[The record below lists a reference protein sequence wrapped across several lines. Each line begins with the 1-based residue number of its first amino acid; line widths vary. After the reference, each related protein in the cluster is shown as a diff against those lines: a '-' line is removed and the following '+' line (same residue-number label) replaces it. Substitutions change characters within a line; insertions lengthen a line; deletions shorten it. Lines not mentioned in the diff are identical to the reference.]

1 MGLKNLDVE
10 TLKNDRDV
18 EGLVK
23 LLTDDDRSV
32 RENAV
37 SALGDLGDVSC
48 ALPLAQRL
56 QDDYLDIRIAT
67 CASLIK
73 MGNQVVEPLI
83 QVLKDENCIVR
94 EGAVQALEKLRDSRA
109 IYPLIEAF
117 KDTNRKRISDALRSI
132 GSASFFPL
140 IDTLKNEDSR
150 IRVGAAKTLGDMK
163 NPEALDPLFKATKDN
178 VPAVREYARA
188 AIYMIKR
195 HNIKRNQVQSKTK

>member
-1 MGLKNLDVE
+1 MELKNLDVQ
-10 TLKNDRDV
+10 TLKNDCDV

-37 SALGDLGDVSC
+37 LALGDLGDVSC

-56 QDDYLDIRIAT
+56 QDDYLDIRIAA

-94 EGAVQALEKLRDSRA
+94 EGAVQALEKLRDTRA

-140 IDTLKNEDSR
+140 IDALKNEDSR

-163 NPEALDPLFKATKDN
+163 NPEAIGPLLKATKDN
-178 VPAVREYARA
+178 ELVVREYARA

-195 HNIKRNQVQSKTK
+195 HNLKNQLQSKTK

>member
-37 SALGDLGDVSC
+37 LALGDLGDVSC

-67 CASLIK
+67 CTSLIK
-73 MGNQVVEPLI
+73 MGI
-83 QVLKDENCIVR
+83 
-94 EGAVQALEKLRDSRA
+94 KL
-109 IYPLIEAF
+109 L
-117 KDTNRKRISDALRSI
+117 NL
-132 GSASFFPL
+132 
-140 IDTLKNEDSR
+140 
-150 IRVGAAKTLGDMK
+150 
-163 NPEALDPLFKATKDN
+163 
-178 VPAVREYARA
+178 
-188 AIYMIKR
+188 
-195 HNIKRNQVQSKTK
+195 

>member
-1 MGLKNLDVE
+1 MGLKNLDVQ
-10 TLKNDRDV
+10 TLKNDCDV

-37 SALGDLGDVSC
+37 LALGDLGDVSC

-56 QDDYLDIRIAT
+56 QDDYLDIRIAA

-94 EGAVQALEKLRDSRA
+94 EGAVQALEKLRDTRA

-140 IDTLKNEDSR
+140 IDALKNEDSR

-163 NPEALDPLFKATKDN
+163 NSEAIGPLLKATKDN
-178 VPAVREYARA
+178 ELVVREYARA

-195 HNIKRNQVQSKTK
+195 HNLKNQLQSKTK

>member
-1 MGLKNLDVE
+1 MGLKNLDVQ
-10 TLKNDRDV
+10 TLKNDCDV

-37 SALGDLGDVSC
+37 LALGDLGDVSC

-56 QDDYLDIRIAT
+56 QDDYLDIRIAA

-94 EGAVQALEKLRDSRA
+94 EGAVQALEKLRDTRA

-140 IDTLKNEDSR
+140 IDALKNEDSR
-150 IRVGAAKTLGDMK
+150 IRVGAEKTLGDMK
-163 NPEALDPLFKATKDN
+163 NPEAIGPLLKATKDN
-178 VPAVREYARA
+178 ELVVREYARA

-195 HNIKRNQVQSKTK
+195 HNLKNQ

>member
-18 EGLVK
+18 EGLIK

-37 SALGDLGDVSC
+37 LALGDLGDVSC

-56 QDDYLDIRIAT
+56 QDDYLDIRIAA

-94 EGAVQALEKLRDSRA
+94 EGAVQALEKLRDTRA

-140 IDTLKNEDSR
+140 IDALKNEDSR

-163 NPEALDPLFKATKDN
+163 NPEAIGPLLKATKDSDTCG
-178 VPAVREYARA
+178 
-188 AIYMIKR
+188 KR
-195 HNIKRNQVQSKTK
+195 IRMCCDIHD

>member
-1 MGLKNLDVE
+1 
-10 TLKNDRDV
+10 
-18 EGLVK
+18 
-23 LLTDDDRSV
+23 
-32 RENAV
+32 
-37 SALGDLGDVSC
+37 
-48 ALPLAQRL
+48 
-56 QDDYLDIRIAT
+56 
-67 CASLIK
+67 

-94 EGAVQALEKLRDSRA
+94 EGAVQALEKLRDTRA

-140 IDTLKNEDSR
+140 IDALKNEDSR

-163 NPEALDPLFKATKDN
+163 NPEAIGPLLKATKDN
-178 VPAVREYARA
+178 DPAVREYARV

-195 HNIKRNQVQSKTK
+195 HNLIKNKLQSKTQ